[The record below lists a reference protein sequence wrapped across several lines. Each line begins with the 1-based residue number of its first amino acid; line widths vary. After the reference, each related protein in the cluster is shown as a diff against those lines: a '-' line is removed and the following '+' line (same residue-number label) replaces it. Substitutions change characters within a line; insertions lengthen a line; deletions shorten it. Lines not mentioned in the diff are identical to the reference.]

1 MKIAYVYSS
10 SHEILKDYF
19 FLGTMCEQWELI
31 EKKSEEYSTGD
42 HLSSGW
48 SKIVKE
54 KIKTYIEVIKNN
66 TDEIVVFSDVDITWF
81 KPVQEIIKQCLT
93 QKDIVFQ
100 KENLHNEEVNTGFIA
115 VRCNKTVQ
123 NFFQDIFD
131 NTVDN
136 DQTTANNL
144 IKTNK
149 IKCNYG
155 FLPVNFLN
163 DNLFSCHKKDILLY
177 HSICTKPKDGKTSLQ
192 IKYEKLLKMR
202 NFVLDTKNIF
212 LGQKS

>member
-31 EKKSEEYSTGD
+31 EKKSDEHSTGD
-42 HLSSGW
+42 YLSSGW

-115 VRCNKTVQ
+115 IRCNKDVE
-123 NFFQDIFD
+123 NFFQDVLD
-131 NTVDN
+131 NIEDN
-136 DQTTANNL
+136 DQTTVNL
-144 IKTNK
+144 LLSNNK

-155 FLPVNFLN
+155 FLPVSFSN
-163 DNLFSCHKKDILLY
+163 DNLSPCQDILLY
-177 HSICTKPKDGKTSLQ
+177 HSICTKPKNGKTSLQ

-202 NFVLDTKNIF
+202 SFVLNSQNI
-212 LGQKS
+212 LR